1 LTGTPA
7 AEVSTIEAPA
17 TDVVTGT
24 SAEDRPVAVADTPS
38 GSTTVD
44 AVVVEVTPVSAPVVI
59 EEAVIEEVVIA
70 LPEPAVEPVAVEVVV
85 VEEAVSV
92 ETVEAPATS
101 TPPMATNESG
111 PAIDSSLSED
121 VAVPAVDI
129 ATANTAPN
137 EPRTASLFDS
147 VPSPTPFAKP
157 AETAVDA
164 TDKPEPGQVAEEDTE
179 ENQAP
184 DDKHNV

>member
-1 LTGTPA
+1 
-7 AEVSTIEAPA
+7 
-17 TDVVTGT
+17 
-24 SAEDRPVAVADTPS
+24 
-38 GSTTVD
+38 
-44 AVVVEVTPVSAPVVI
+44 I

-92 ETVEAPATS
+92 SVETVKAPAAS
-101 TPPMATNESG
+101 TPPMAINESR
-111 PAIDSSLSED
+111 PAIDSSLPED
-121 VAVPAVDI
+121 VAVSADV
-129 ATANTAPN
+129 APN

-164 TDKPEPGQVAEEDTE
+164 MDKPEPVQVAEEDTE